1 MPAAPGSH
9 PSTAERTASPAL
21 KLEAE
26 GLCLRLLRYL
36 RVDVAPSTRLLL
48 VSRNNGGTFGRMRT
62 TEYTG
67 RTCPLLV
74 RTGLVA
80 AFLAAGVV
88 AGEQSAC
95 ADGIVR
101 CWGYN
106 YYGQCDTPADL
117 GPCSSFAGGYLY
129 TIALRSDG
137 RVRCWGN
144 NYYGQCNTP
153 ADLGPCSSVAGGESH
168 TIALRSDGG
177 VRCWGNN
184 TWGQCNTL
192 ADLTACSS
200 IAGGSSHTIAL
211 RSDGGVRCWGA
222 NASGQCNTPADL
234 GPCSSV
240 AGGSAHTI
248 ALQIDGGV
256 RCWGANVWGQCDT
269 PADFTARSSI
279 AGGNA
284 HTIALEA
291 ACPQC
296 PSSLTGNCTVDGAD
310 LGNLLNGWGS
320 CPL

>member
-1 MPAAPGSH
+1 MPAARGSH

-95 ADGIVR
+95 ADAIVR

-106 YYGQCDTPADL
+106 YYGQCDTP
-117 GPCSSFAGGYLY
+117 
-129 TIALRSDG
+129 
-137 RVRCWGN
+137 V
-144 NYYGQCNTP
+144 
-153 ADLGPCSSVAGGESH
+153 DLGPCSSVAGGSLY

-177 VRCWGNN
+177 VRCWGLNYY
-184 TWGQCNTL
+184 
-192 ADLTACSS
+192 
-200 IAGGSSHTIAL
+200 
-211 RSDGGVRCWGA
+211 
-222 NASGQCNTPADL
+222 GQCNTPADL

-296 PSSLTGNCTVDGAD
+296 PSSLTGNCTVDSADLSILLGAWGSCPAGTTGCTGDINHDGQVNGAD
-310 LGNLLNGWGS
+310 LGDLLNGWGS
-320 CPL
+320 CPN

>member
-1 MPAAPGSH
+1 MPAARGSH
-9 PSTAERTASPAL
+9 PSTAERTPSPAL

-26 GLCLRLLRYL
+26 GMCLRLLRCL
-36 RVDVAPSTRLLL
+36 GVDIPPSTGLLL
-48 VSRNNGGTFGRMRT
+48 VSRKNGGTFGRMST

-106 YYGQCDTPADL
+106 YYGQCDTP
-117 GPCSSFAGGYLY
+117 
-129 TIALRSDG
+129 
-137 RVRCWGN
+137 V
-144 NYYGQCNTP
+144 
-153 ADLGPCSSVAGGESH
+153 DLGPCSSVAGGSLYS
-168 TIALRSDGG
+168 IALRSDGG
-177 VRCWGNN
+177 VRCWGLNYY
-184 TWGQCNTL
+184 
-192 ADLTACSS
+192 
-200 IAGGSSHTIAL
+200 
-211 RSDGGVRCWGA
+211 
-222 NASGQCNTPADL
+222 GQCNTPADL

-296 PSSLTGNCTVDGAD
+296 PSSLTGNCTVDSADLSILLGAWGSCPAGTTGCTGDINHDGQVNGAD
-310 LGNLLNGWGS
+310 LGDLLNGWGS
-320 CPL
+320 CPN

>member
-1 MPAAPGSH
+1 MACGQYANASGRAPMPAAPGSH

-117 GPCSSFAGGYLY
+117 GPCSSVAGGSLY

-137 RVRCWGN
+137 GVRCWGL

-200 IAGGSSHTIAL
+200 IAGGTS
-211 RSDGGVRCWGA
+211 
-222 NASGQCNTPADL
+222 
-234 GPCSSV
+234 
-240 AGGSAHTI
+240 
-248 ALQIDGGV
+248 
-256 RCWGANVWGQCDT
+256 
-269 PADFTARSSI
+269 
-279 AGGNA
+279 

-296 PSSLTGNCTVDGAD
+296 PSSLTGNCTVDSADLSILLGAWGSCPAGTTGCTGDINHDGQVNGAD
-310 LGNLLNGWGS
+310 LGDLLNGWGS
-320 CPL
+320 CPN

>member
-95 ADGIVR
+95 ADAIVR

-106 YYGQCDTPADL
+106 YYGQCDTP
-117 GPCSSFAGGYLY
+117 
-129 TIALRSDG
+129 
-137 RVRCWGN
+137 V
-144 NYYGQCNTP
+144 
-153 ADLGPCSSVAGGESH
+153 DLGPCSSVAGGLSTPSH
-168 TIALRSDGG
+168 SEAM
-177 VRCWGNN
+177 
-184 TWGQCNTL
+184 
-192 ADLTACSS
+192 A
-200 IAGGSSHTIAL
+200 
-211 RSDGGVRCWGA
+211 
-222 NASGQCNTPADL
+222 ASGAGDSTTTASATRPRILVHAQASRGAPPTPLHSKSMAVSGVGEPTSGVNATRPRISL
-234 GPCSSV
+234 RAPASRGATPTPSHSKRH
-240 AGGSAHTI
+240 ARSAHR
-248 ALQIDGGV
+248 V
-256 RCWGANVWGQCDT
+256 
-269 PADFTARSSI
+269 
-279 AGGNA
+279 
-284 HTIALEA
+284 
-291 ACPQC
+291 
-296 PSSLTGNCTVDGAD
+296 
-310 LGNLLNGWGS
+310 
-320 CPL
+320 

>member
-117 GPCSSFAGGYLY
+117 GPCSS
-129 TIALRSDG
+129 
-137 RVRCWGN
+137 
-144 NYYGQCNTP
+144 
-153 ADLGPCSSVAGGESH
+153 VAGGSLY

-296 PSSLTGNCTVDGAD
+296 PSSLTGNCTVDSADLSILLSAWGSCPAGTTGCTGDINHDGQVNGAD
-310 LGNLLNGWGS
+310 LGDLLNGWGS
-320 CPL
+320 CPN